1 MASNRRLSY
10 IRAGYEQRNSVANSN
25 YFGYEKYGAL
35 GIREIMTEKIRY
47 KNEPSTVFIRFNSD
61 VLELFPKLKKSPERT
76 DICSTLRTST
86 E

>member
-35 GIREIMTEKIRY
+35 GIREIMTEKSVT
-47 KNEPSTVFIRFNSD
+47 KMNHQPFLSD
-61 VLELFPKLKKSPERT
+61 LTPTFWNYFQN
-76 DICSTLRTST
+76 
-86 E
+86 